1 MNKVVP
7 TYFVFVTVIIVLAA
21 SHLVT
26 GSRRRP
32 VRSVLATAGR
42 TVEIIMYVEIYIDGL
57 VTVLI

>member
-7 TYFVFVTVIIVLAA
+7 TFVFVTVIIVLAA

-42 TVEIIMYVEIYIDGL
+42 TVKIIMYVETQMY
-57 VTVLI
+57 

>member
-42 TVEIIMYVEIYIDGL
+42 TVEIICMSTLRYIDGL
-57 VTVLI
+57 VLI